1 MPEGDAM
8 NVYDHEHPEPRRR
21 GVEQRTD
28 VDPAWQGAKRAAEA
42 GHARGVDRGAML
54 HLQRLAGNASVS
66 RLVDGEA
73 EQQRSPVLDVV
84 GKGGGSPLS
93 NDVRADMESNLGAD
107 FGDVRVHDGGAAAES
122 AAAVNARAYTVG
134 NDVVFGSG
142 GFQPDTPDGR
152 HTLAHELTHVVQQ
165 RSGPV
170 DGTATGDG
178 VALSD
183 PDDRFEREAEATATA
198 VGRGESPAATST
210 TSTAPVQRHADG
222 DDVTAQTMPA
232 DAAVQ
237 REGEEEEEMPAQAMA
252 EDAPVQR
259 EGEEEEEMPTQAMAE
274 DAALQREGEEDEQEM

>member
-1 MPEGDAM
+1 MSEGDAM
-8 NVYDHEHPEPRRR
+8 NVHDHEHPEPRRR
-21 GVEQRTD
+21 AVEARTD
-28 VDPAWQGAKRAAEA
+28 LDPAWQGAKRAAEA
-42 GHARGVDRGAML
+42 GHARGIDSGALL

-66 RLVDGEA
+66 TLVDGDAEA
-73 EQQRSPVLDVV
+73 QRSPVLDVV

-93 NDVRADMESNLGAD
+93 GDVRTDMESNLGAD
-107 FGDVRVHDGGAAAES
+107 FGDVRVHDGGAAADS
-122 AAAVNARAYTVG
+122 ARAVNARAYTVG

-142 GFQPDTPDGR
+142 AFQPESPEGR

-170 DGTATGDG
+170 DGTSTGDG

-198 VGRGESPAATST
+198 IGRSEAPAAASTASPA
-210 TSTAPVQRHADG
+210 VQRHGDG
-222 DDVTAQTMPA
+222 DEVSAQTMPA

-252 EDAPVQR
+252 EDAS
-259 EGEEEEEMPTQAMAE
+259 
-274 DAALQREGEEDEQEM
+274 LQREGEDDEEPM

>member
-1 MPEGDAM
+1 
-8 NVYDHEHPEPRRR
+8 
-21 GVEQRTD
+21 
-28 VDPAWQGAKRAAEA
+28 
-42 GHARGVDRGAML
+42 ML

-73 EQQRSPVLDVV
+73 EAQRSPVLDVV

-93 NDVRADMESNLGAD
+93 GDVRTDMESNLGAD

-122 AAAVNARAYTVG
+122 AQAVNARAYTVG

-142 GFQPDTPDGR
+142 GFQPDTPEGR

-170 DGTATGDG
+170 DGTSTGDG

-183 PDDRFEREAEATATA
+183 PGRPLRAR
-198 VGRGESPAATST
+198 GRGHGHAIDRSEAPAAASTASPA
-210 TSTAPVQRHADG
+210 VQRHADG
-222 DDVTAQTMPA
+222 DEVSAQTMPA
-232 DAAVQ
+232 DAAVQREGEEEEEVPAQAMAEDAPLQ

-252 EDAPVQR
+252 EDAP
-259 EGEEEEEMPTQAMAE
+259 
-274 DAALQREGEEDEQEM
+274 LQREGEDDEEADVAAPLCARARRSGSLPRWTT

>member
-28 VDPAWQGAKRAAEA
+28 LDPSWQGAKRAAEA
-42 GHARGVDRGAML
+42 GHARGVDRGAVL

-73 EQQRSPVLDVV
+73 EQERSPVLDIV
-84 GKGGGSPLS
+84 GKGGGSPLRE
-93 NDVRADMESNLGAD
+93 DVRADMESHLGAD
-107 FGDVRVHDGGAAAES
+107 FGDVRIHDGGAAAES
-122 AAAVNARAYTVG
+122 AQAVNARAYTVG

-142 GFQPDTPDGR
+142 GFQPDSPEGR

-170 DGTATGDG
+170 EGTSTGDG
-178 VALSD
+178 VALSH

-198 VGRGESPAATST
+198 IGQRDATST
-210 TSTAPVQRHADG
+210 ATATSGPAAAAPSSVQRHADG
-222 DDVTAQTMPA
+222 DDAAVQTMPA
-232 DAAVQ
+232 DASVQ
-237 REGEEEEEMPAQAMA
+237 REGEEEEE
-252 EDAPVQR
+252 PVQEMSQDTPLQR
-259 EGEEEEEMPTQAMAE
+259 AGPEDEEMM
-274 DAALQREGEEDEQEM
+274 

>member
-42 GHARGVDRGAML
+42 GSARGVDRGAML

-66 RLVDGEA
+66 RLVDGES
-73 EQQRSPVLDVV
+73 EQERSPVLDIV
-84 GKGGGSPLS
+84 GKGGGSPLR
-93 NDVRADMESNLGAD
+93 DDLRADMESHLGTD

-122 AAAVNARAYTVG
+122 AQAVSARAYTVG

-142 GFQPDTPDGR
+142 AYQPDSPEGR

-170 DGTATGDG
+170 DGTSTGDG

-198 VGRGESPAATST
+198 IGRSEAPAPASTASPA
-210 TSTAPVQRHADG
+210 VQRHADG
-222 DDVTAQTMPA
+222 DEVSAQTMPA
-232 DAAVQ
+232 DAALQ
-237 REGEEEEEMPAQAMA
+237 RESEEEEEMPAQ
-252 EDAPVQR
+252 
-259 EGEEEEEMPTQAMAE
+259 
-274 DAALQREGEEDEQEM
+274 